1 MLLIRASTCAL
12 RAFTCQWTAHVSFMK
27 IYKIFF
33 IHSKIYISLSMTH
46 RQCKRLYNI
55 YYYLTCP
62 NITPVILYRYITPVV
77 YKMVKRKSKTE
88 NGRSFLILYYS
99 FFRSL
104 GRTFVPF
111 PQERVESLWNVSL
124 TVWALSAPK
133 HNTCY
138 IYLLRKV

>member
-1 MLLIRASTCAL
+1 MCVKNICLATNSSCKFHENI
-12 RAFTCQWTAHVSFMK
+12 QN
-27 IYKIFF
+27 IF
-33 IHSKIYISLSMTH
+33 HSLKEYISLSMTH

-55 YYYLTCP
+55 YYFITCP
-62 NITPVILYRYITPVV
+62 SITPVILYGYITLVV
-77 YKMVKRKSKTE
+77 YEMVKRKSKTE

-111 PQERVESLWNVSL
+111 PQEWVEILWNVSL
-124 TVWALSAPK
+124 TIWALSVSK

>member
-1 MLLIRASTCAL
+1 MCE
-12 RAFTCQWTAHVSFMK
+12 QN
-27 IYKIFF
+27 IYLATNSSCKFHENIQNIF
-33 IHSKIYISLSMTH
+33 HSLKEYISLSMTH

-55 YYYLTCP
+55 YYYLACP
-62 NITPVILYRYITPVV
+62 SITPVILYRYITPVV
-77 YKMVKRKSKTE
+77 YKMVKRNFKTE

-111 PQERVESLWNVSL
+111 PQERVEILRNVSL
-124 TVWALSAPK
+124 TVRALDVSK

>member
-1 MLLIRASTCAL
+1 MCVKS
-12 RAFTCQWTAHVSFMK
+12 
-27 IYKIFF
+27 IY
-33 IHSKIYISLSMTH
+33 LSMNDSCKFH
-46 RQCKRLYNI
+46 ENIQNIFHSLKQIYFFSMSRRQCKRLYNI

-77 YKMVKRKSKTE
+77 YKIVKRKSKIE

-111 PQERVESLWNVSL
+111 PQERAENLWNISL
-124 TVWALSAPK
+124 TVLAL
-133 HNTCY
+133 TCPSITLVIY
-138 IYLLRKV
+138 IY

>member
-1 MLLIRASTCAL
+1 MC
-12 RAFTCQWTAHVSFMK
+12 VK
-27 IYKIFF
+27 NIYLSMNSSCKFHENIQNIF
-33 IHSKIYISLSMTH
+33 HSLKEYISRSMTH

-55 YYYLTCP
+55 YYYLTYP
-62 NITPVILYRYITPVV
+62 SITPVILYKYITPVV
-77 YKMVKRKSKTE
+77 YKMVKQKSKIE
-88 NGRSFLILYYS
+88 NGLTFLILCYS

-104 GRTFVPF
+104 GWTLVPF
-111 PQERVESLWNVSL
+111 PQERVEILWNVSL

>member
-1 MLLIRASTCAL
+1 MCVKSTYLATNSSCKFHENIQNIFHSL
-12 RAFTCQWTAHVSFMK
+12 KQ
-27 IYKIFF
+27 IYFF
-33 IHSKIYISLSMTH
+33 SMTH

-62 NITPVILYRYITPVV
+62 NITPVILYGYITPVV

-88 NGRSFLILYYS
+88 NGRSFLIPCYTFFS
-99 FFRSL
+99 FSL
-104 GRTFVPF
+104 GRTFALF
-111 PQERVESLWNVSL
+111 PQEWVESLWNISL
-124 TVWALSAPK
+124 TVRALSVSK

>member
-1 MLLIRASTCAL
+1 MCDRNICLATNDSCKFHENI
-12 RAFTCQWTAHVSFMK
+12 QN
-27 IYKIFF
+27 IFHSLKENIF
-33 IHSKIYISLSMTH
+33 ISMTH

-62 NITPVILYRYITPVV
+62 SITPVILYGYITPVV

-88 NGRSFLILYYS
+88 NERSFLILYYS
-99 FFRSL
+99 FFCSL
-104 GRTFVPF
+104 GWTFVPF

-124 TVWALSAPK
+124 TVRAIGAPK

>member
-1 MLLIRASTCAL
+1 MCVKSVYLSMNSSCKFHENI
-12 RAFTCQWTAHVSFMK
+12 QN
-27 IYKIFF
+27 IF
-33 IHSKIYISLSMTH
+33 HSLKEYISLSMTH

-55 YYYLTCP
+55 YYFITCP
-62 NITPVILYRYITPVV
+62 NITPVILYGYITPVV
-77 YKMVKRKSKTE
+77 YKMVKRSSKTE
-88 NGRSFLILYYS
+88 NERSFLIFYYS

-111 PQERVESLWNVSL
+111 SQERVERLWNVSL
-124 TVWALSAPK
+124 TVRALSAPK

>member
-1 MLLIRASTCAL
+1 MCVKSVYLSTNSSCK
-12 RAFTCQWTAHVSFMK
+12 FHENIQN
-27 IYKIFF
+27 IF
-33 IHSKIYISLSMTH
+33 HSLKENISRLMTH

-62 NITPVILYRYITPVV
+62 NITPVILYGYITPVV
-77 YKMVKRKSKTE
+77 YKMVKWKSKTE
-88 NGRSFLILYYS
+88 NGRSFMILYYS

-111 PQERVESLWNVSL
+111 PQEWAEILWNVSL
-124 TVWALSAPK
+124 TVRALSAPK

>member
-1 MLLIRASTCAL
+1 MC
-12 RAFTCQWTAHVSFMK
+12 VK
-27 IYKIFF
+27 NIYLPTNSSCKFHENIQNIF
-33 IHSKIYISLSMTH
+33 HSLKEYICLSMTR

-55 YYYLTCP
+55 HYFITCP

-77 YKMVKRKSKTE
+77 YKMVKRKSKIK
-88 NGRSFLILYYS
+88 NGLTFLILCYS

-111 PQERVESLWNVSL
+111 PQERVENLWNVSL
-124 TVWALSAPK
+124 TVRALSAPK